1 MTEEEINQ
9 FFLDNRTKSLDTN
22 LSDVYDDSANAP
34 TFYGSTLPVNK
45 VAQNLQSNSRLEPYN
60 PSLTDYFKSGASYV
74 GEKVGMNNYQA
85 NKFGRQMFGDRGSDQ
100 FSKQIGFADIVPAFR
115 GMHMAALPMIPAYAN
130 EAYRAFDRGDYVGGA
145 IEGGAA
151 LLEGYF
157 LGKPIAKSLKTLA
170 KSISSKLNGETN
182 ILPTKEDMKELGAL
196 PKVLANTA
204 NKQPSMAITD
214 PKVVDDLGFY
224 SEAERQTKLLQQNK
238 GGGEQFKGMLLNKGV
253 KADELDALGLIELFK
268 QPKVTKQEILDTIE
282 FNKVKLIETKRTG
295 KGIDADDFVDDFDDE
310 TFTDIRREDGTSF
323 TTADEVGDAY
333 DTGKYIDTEI
343 TYDGMGGGEDF
354 GGTVTTHLPTG
365 YKTLNLRSVDNGE
378 LTQDIYLTFKPDA
391 DVNDWRNSVEAE
403 NYVAKINQRIDAD
416 GFSGMGGQTQLA
428 ETKNLQLEDFD
439 YIIQDEASF
448 SFDEAKVRLR
458 AAAINSGDYNPD
470 EYTRFGNS
478 TQPGGTNYKEYVL
491 SLPPKNKSQ
500 TYQSG
505 TDFQYRTHFPEYN
518 PVFHIRTKDRT
529 TPDGKKVLYVEELQ
543 SDWGQQGRK
552 KGFKEGKKYDE
563 NLAKHTKLRD
573 EVHGFKDQ
581 EIYLDAKEQE
591 ILYELKNPG
600 KPPIRIPLNEQGI
613 REIGFSRYDA
623 NNLQDT
629 FDESKLDFSSSR
641 MPKEYKTMKVSDYID
656 FIRSE
661 MIAKDTFGVPREM
674 KFADIDKADQ
684 TNLIMDYVITSM
696 PNIKYKIDSNRFGN
710 QAEFSDYLDD
720 LNNNLLAASAKL
732 SSRVPDAPFVT
743 DTEKWTGLAMKRLI
757 KLAEEGGYDH
767 VAFSPGDVQ
776 FDRWREKG
784 LKKYY
789 DEIIPSVAQDV
800 TRKMSDKSSNM
811 KTTTRDLEVVI
822 NNNFQNDVV
831 DPTYNQKTFA
841 INITPKVRD
850 TARSG
855 QAMFSLAAG
864 LTAGASALSNQDVGA
879 LGSLPN
885 DGT

>member
-1 MTEEEINQ
+1 M
-9 FFLDNRTKSLDTN
+9 
-22 LSDVYDDSANAP
+22 
-34 TFYGSTLPVNK
+34 
-45 VAQNLQSNSRLEPYN
+45 YN
-60 PSLTDYFKSGASYV
+60 
-74 GEKVGMNNYQA
+74 
-85 NKFGRQMFGDRGSDQ
+85 
-100 FSKQIGFADIVPAFR
+100 
-115 GMHMAALPMIPAYAN
+115 
-130 EAYRAFDRGDYVGGA
+130 
-145 IEGGAA
+145 
-151 LLEGYF
+151 
-157 LGKPIAKSLKTLA
+157 
-170 KSISSKLNGETN
+170 
-182 ILPTKEDMKELGAL
+182 
-196 PKVLANTA
+196 
-204 NKQPSMAITD
+204 
-214 PKVVDDLGFY
+214 
-224 SEAERQTKLLQQNK
+224 
-238 GGGEQFKGMLLNKGV
+238 
-253 KADELDALGLIELFK
+253 
-268 QPKVTKQEILDTIE
+268 
-282 FNKVKLIETKRTG
+282 
-295 KGIDADDFVDDFDDE
+295 
-310 TFTDIRREDGTSF
+310 
-323 TTADEVGDAY
+323 
-333 DTGKYIDTEI
+333 
-343 TYDGMGGGEDF
+343 
-354 GGTVTTHLPTG
+354 GTVNTHLPTG
-365 YKTLNLRSVDNGE
+365 YKTLYLRKSGHDGENL
-378 LTQDIYLTFKPDA
+378 QDIYLTFKPDA

-403 NYVAKINQRIDAD
+403 NYVAKVNQRD
-416 GFSGMGGQTQLA
+416 GYETGQTLEA
-428 ETKNLQLEDFD
+428 ETKNLQWEDFD
-439 YIIQDEASF
+439 IIADDEASF
-448 SFDEAKVRLR
+448 SFDEATVRLR
-458 AAAINSGDYNPD
+458 AAAINSGDYNPNA
-470 EYTRFGNS
+470 YARFGNS

-505 TDFQYRTHFPEYN
+505 TDFQYTTHFPEYN

-591 ILYELKNPG
+591 ILYALKNPG

-732 SSRVPDAPFVT
+732 SSRVPDAPFVK

-767 VAFSPGDVQ
+767 IAFSPGDVQ